1 MPYLPEKQ
9 ANRNKLC
16 NQCGNNMDNSKRS
29 RKVRYWINYR
39 LPGGKQRR
47 EPVGYSIKE
56 AKAADGKRKVQKREN
71 RIFDILPEN
80 KISFQE
86 LTEWYLNLES
96 VKMIRSLRRV
106 RAALNNFNDVF
117 GNTLTG
123 NIKPKDL
130 ENYQVQRERQKA
142 SYATIDM
149 EISIAGTVVNK
160 AFDNDKVDG
169 RVLKAFRKVKRK
181 LKPGSNARSR
191 IVDVSEYLKILSS
204 APQHLKKII
213 IIAYNTGMRMGE
225 ILELRWPYFDRDK
238 GFFRLPSN
246 ITKENKPKR
255 IPINHHVKEVIDNIP
270 RFLKHD
276 FIFTYRENPFSEG
289 GIKRSFK
296 TACINA
302 NVPYG
307 RKTPDGVTFHD
318 MRRTVKTYML
328 YAGIDKVHRDVILGH
343 SLKGMDIH
351 YMAPS
356 DESLIDAMDKY
367 TRWLDEK
374 IADANKMLTKTLTKN
389 KNSSQINL

>member
-1 MPYLPEKQ
+1 
-9 ANRNKLC
+9 
-16 NQCGNNMDNSKRS
+16 MDNSKRS

-96 VKMIRSLRRV
+96 VKMLRSLRRT
-106 RAALNNFNDVF
+106 RAALNNFSDVF
-117 GNTLTG
+117 GNTLMG

-149 EISIAGTVVNK
+149 EISIAGTVINK

-204 APQHLKKII
+204 APQHLRKII
-213 IIAYNTGMRMGE
+213 ITAYNTGMRMGE

-246 ITKENKPKR
+246 LTKENKPKR
-255 IPINHHVKEVIDNIP
+255 IPINHHVKEVLDNIP

-296 TACINA
+296 TSCINA

-318 MRRTVKTYML
+318 IRRTVKTHML

-343 SLKGMDIH
+343 SFKGMDIH

-356 DESLIDAMDKY
+356 DESLRDAMDKY

-374 IADANKMLTKTLTKN
+374 IADANEMLTKTLTKN